1 MVTIIN
7 QQDKL
12 FDNLRNQNN
21 LLLGFIIIFIGILF
35 FSNDVSRRYLLA
47 YYSLLCSFLFSMF
60 MFYLSM
66 NHLSNKTDK
75 NKKIIRYSKLFILL
89 SVGFLLASIVIFF
102 YLSLWGPK

>member
-1 MVTIIN
+1 METIIDRQN
-7 QQDKL
+7 KL

-35 FSNDVSRRYLLA
+35 FSNDISKNYLMA
-47 YYSLLCSFLFSMF
+47 YYSLLCSFIFSML

-66 NHLSNKTDK
+66 NHLSDETDK

-102 YLSLWGPK
+102 YLSLWGLG